1 MKILCVVG
9 ARPNF
14 VKISPIIKELKKHK
28 KIETLLVH
36 TGQHYEYN
44 LSKSFFEDLNINDPN
59 IFLDI
64 HGGSHGEQTGK
75 TLIEFEKV
83 LLKEKPNL
91 VIVVGDVNS
100 TLACALASKKL
111 GIKIA
116 HIEAGL
122 RSFNW
127 NMPEEINRVIVDRI
141 SDYLFITEREAVKN
155 LRKEGLENNVF
166 FVGNIMIDSIHNN
179 LDKIKRSDILKR
191 LDIKPKEY
199 ILFTTHR
206 PENVDSLKNLKKIV
220 SIILALHKEYK
231 IVLPLHPRT
240 KKNLEIYD
248 LFDSLIKD
256 SIILVPPIRYVDFI
270 KLEMDSLC
278 VLTDSGGIQE
288 ETTFLGIP
296 CLTLREETERP
307 ITVTEGTNKI
317 VGLDYDKIISEIK
330 NLKLVKKRKVP
341 ELWDGRTAERIV
353 DIIRK

>member
-1 MKILCVVG
+1 
-9 ARPNF
+9 
-14 VKISPIIKELKKHK
+14 
-28 KIETLLVH
+28 
-36 TGQHYEYN
+36 
-44 LSKSFFEDLNINDPN
+44 
-59 IFLDI
+59 
-64 HGGSHGEQTGK
+64 
-75 TLIEFEKV
+75 
-83 LLKEKPNL
+83 
-91 VIVVGDVNS
+91 
-100 TLACALASKKL
+100 
-111 GIKIA
+111 
-116 HIEAGL
+116 
-122 RSFNW
+122 
-127 NMPEEINRVIVDRI
+127 MPEEINRVIVDRI